1 MSMSDLAAQDSY
13 EIDPMTGAVM
23 NPSPYA
29 QGKFERILGK
39 IGGGLRDWFQTPGRA
54 FKEGLTP
61 EEATNWGAGTALSM
75 LGVGAPV
82 AMTAP
87 ARGASAGIF
96 GGKLAETADMAALR
110 QARALEK
117 TGTEPGAILDATG
130 WEKRP
135 DKQWRF
141 EINDRDAAMK
151 PGQSALMRSDA
162 PPPGARPDVTVSDVF
177 HHPDLYAAYP
187 WVGEMP
193 ARSLPAVDKFGQPNT
208 MRGGYD
214 PQSKAVY
221 LRENL
226 TPQEARLTMLHEAQH
241 AIQGEEGFA
250 QGGSLSSPSVVRRGD
265 KQLEQTI
272 SAAEQRFNT
281 LRDQMLNEV
290 SAKAPSGNP
299 TRAQIDKWKADNP
312 ALAIEMDRAFDTF
325 SAPGGANR
333 SASRFEAYRS
343 LQGETEARNVSRR
356 ADLIPEQ
363 RYLLRPEVTEDV
375 ARAQQWMER
384 GKRGKMGEIADT
396 AMPGMMQDT
405 APPVRLGSILAPP
418 EEINRAA
425 AASAKGVTQPE
436 LRKLYGELGLT
447 GGAPSELVGPSLA
460 AKHDPAAI
468 QATIDLK
475 LADRAALDTLSPKQ
489 RQQFALGGK
498 APEGFTLPSREA
510 GAADRAA
517 FKPLKKEITQAEA
530 AFDADVAAGNRPS
543 IFDLSPKTLMQTPDV
558 AQFNLPRVAP
568 EATERLGSVARGGL
582 QRIERAAAAAP
593 EENWGWYNLDQARD
607 RFREY
612 HGATRGDQ
620 AFNAWL
626 DSVAGTSMV
635 NPIDNNLR
643 SSTWY
648 LQQMLEGKP
657 LPETMQVIDPV
668 SGKATKTMVG
678 GPPAGY
684 GAKSQIQH
692 ADRVREYV
700 TNSYDP
706 VTNPKPISYRMNLG
720 GNWMPRTVDT
730 HDIRNLVGMPAAKEI
745 FKEDAALLPKEYA
758 YLEKV
763 GQRASDRAGA
773 SQAAQ
778 QAATWV
784 GGGEYTGLKS
794 YPAPLME
801 ALNRRAHV
809 TGAVRGISAEQA
821 LKEAFTGKKPLLGL
835 GGAAV
840 VGPSIMGGLASQDRY
855 E

>member
-1 MSMSDLAAQDSY
+1 VSMGDIAAQDSY

-29 QGKFERILGK
+29 QGKFERIATRLGA
-39 IGGGLRDWFQTPGRA
+39 GMRDWFQTPGRA
-54 FKEGLTP
+54 YKEGLAP
-61 EEATNWGAGTALSM
+61 EEATDWGAGTALSM
-75 LGVGAPV
+75 LGVGAPLAMV
-82 AMTAP
+82 AP
-87 ARGASAGIF
+87 SRGASAGIF
-96 GGKLAETADMAALR
+96 GGKLAETADRAALR
-110 QARALEK
+110 QAQSLEK
-117 TGTEPGAILDATG
+117 TGTDPGTILDTTG

-141 EINDRDAAMK
+141 EINDRDAAMQPDAFK
-151 PGQSALMRSDA
+151 QMRMNEPLPGN
-162 PPPGARPDVTVSDVF
+162 RPDVTVSEVF
-177 HHPDLYAAYP
+177 KHPDLYAAYP
-187 WVGEMP
+187 WVGDMP
-193 ARSLPAVDKFGQPNT
+193 ARRLPAVDKFGQPNT
-208 MRGGYD
+208 TRGGYD
-214 PQSKAVY
+214 PQGKAVY
-221 LRENL
+221 LREDL
-226 TPQEARLTMLHEAQH
+226 TPEQARLTMLHEAQH
-241 AIQGEEGFA
+241 AIQGAEGFA
-250 QGGSLSSPSVVRRGD
+250 EGGSLSAPAVVRRGD
-265 KQLEQTI
+265 KQLEQTV

-281 LRDQMLNEV
+281 LRDQMLSDV
-290 SAKAPSGNP
+290 TAQAPSGNP

-333 SASRFEAYRS
+333 SASRFQAYRS
-343 LQGETEARNVSRR
+343 LQGETEARNVAAR

-363 RYLLRPEVTEDV
+363 RYLMRPEVTEDV
-375 ARAQQWMER
+375 ARAQQWVNR
-384 GKRGKMGEIADT
+384 DRKRGKMGDVADT
-396 AMPGMMQDT
+396 AAPGMMQDT
-405 APPVRLGSILAPP
+405 PAPARMGSVLAAP

-425 AASAKGVTQPE
+425 AASAQGITQPA

-447 GGAPSELVGPSLA
+447 GGAPSELLGPSLGA
-460 AKHDPAAI
+460 AHDAGAI
-468 QATIDLK
+468 KSAIDLK
-475 LADRAALDTLSPKQ
+475 LADRAVLDTMTPKQ
-489 RQQFALGGK
+489 RQGFALGGK
-498 APEGFTLPSREA
+498 VPEGFTLPSREA
-510 GAADRAA
+510 GAAEREAY
-517 FKPLKKEITQAEA
+517 KPLKKEITKAEA
-530 AFDADVAAGNRPS
+530 AFDAGVARGDKPS
-543 IFDLSPKTLMQTPDV
+543 IFDLSAQTLMKTPDV
-558 AQFNLPRVAP
+558 PQFNLPRVAP
-568 EATERLGSVARGGL
+568 EQTERLASVPRGGL
-582 QRIERAAAAAP
+582 QRVERAAAAAP
-593 EENWGWYNLDQARD
+593 EENWGWYNLQQARD
-607 RFREY
+607 RFHDI
-612 HGATRGDQ
+612 HGKARGEQ

-648 LQQMLEGKP
+648 LQQILEGKP
-657 LPETMQVIDPV
+657 LPETMQIKDPG
-668 SGKATKTMVG
+668 GKSVKLMVG

-692 ADRVREYV
+692 ADRVREYL

-758 YLEKV
+758 YLESI
-763 GQRASDRAGA
+763 GQRAADRAGA
-773 SQAAQ
+773 PQAAQ

-784 GGGEYTGLKS
+784 GGGKYTGLKS

-809 TGAVRGISAEQA
+809 TGAVRDISPEQA
-821 LKEAFTGKKPLLGL
+821 LREAFSGKAPLLGL

-840 VGPSIMGGLASQDRY
+840 AAPGVMGGLASQDRY